1 MAMKKLAVFDI
12 DGTLFRWQLYHELVF
27 RLKDLGYFNS
37 DDAHELE
44 AALTSWQSKKPA
56 GLSTR

>member
-44 AALTSWQSKKPA
+44 AALTS
-56 GLSTR
+56 